1 MNKLLVITNDFPP
14 RTGGIQNFLHNLL
27 AGFDPNQVVVFCS
40 NYQRSK
46 EFDLEQNYKVIRI
59 NSKILLPTKK
69 RTKQAI
75 KIAKEFGC
83 DRVLFGASAP
93 LGLMTAALKRA
104 GIKKV
109 VALTHGHEAGW
120 AGVPILNQLLRK
132 SLKDLD
138 VVTYLGDYT
147 KNKIAPFI
155 SPTTKFIRLTP
166 GVDTNVFHPRT
177 QDKKN
182 ELLARYQLSGK
193 QVVFCVSRLMPR
205 KGQDRLIEIWPKLLQ
220 RNPNAHLVLSG
231 GGSYKRKLIK
241 KIKNRNLQNN
251 VTFLG
256 RMKQAELADH
266 YGMSSIFAMPSRMRF
281 FGLDVEGLGMVY
293 LEAAACA
300 IVTIGG
306 GAGGVPDALL
316 DETTGF
322 LIRPNDKRQLINR
335 LDFLLQNPQVARQM
349 GEAGRDWV
357 VLNWQWATRQA
368 VLRESLEL

>member
-46 EFDLEQNYKVIRI
+46 EFDLAQNYKVIRI
-59 NSKILLPTKK
+59 NSKILLPTRK

-75 KIAKEFGC
+75 EIAKEFGC
-83 DRVLFGASAP
+83 DRALFGASAP

-120 AGVPILNQLLRK
+120 AGVPILRQLLRK

>member
-132 SLKDLD
+132 SLKNLD

-205 KGQDRLIEIWPKLLQ
+205 KGQDHLIEIWPKLLQ

>member
-75 KIAKEFGC
+75 EIAKEFGC

-120 AGVPILNQLLRK
+120 AGVPILSQLLRK

-155 SPTTKFIRLTP
+155 SPNTKFIRLTP

-177 QDKKN
+177 QEKKN

-293 LEAAACA
+293 LEAAACS

>member
-205 KGQDRLIEIWPKLLQ
+205 KGQDHLIEIWPKLLQ

-322 LIRPNDKRQLINR
+322 LIRPNDKRQLTNR

>member
-205 KGQDRLIEIWPKLLQ
+205 KGQDHLIEIWPKLLQ

>member
-1 MNKLLVITNDFPP
+1 
-14 RTGGIQNFLHNLL
+14 
-27 AGFDPNQVVVFCS
+27 
-40 NYQRSK
+40 
-46 EFDLEQNYKVIRI
+46 
-59 NSKILLPTKK
+59 
-69 RTKQAI
+69 
-75 KIAKEFGC
+75 
-83 DRVLFGASAP
+83 
-93 LGLMTAALKRA
+93 
-104 GIKKV
+104 
-109 VALTHGHEAGW
+109 
-120 AGVPILNQLLRK
+120 
-132 SLKDLD
+132 
-138 VVTYLGDYT
+138 
-147 KNKIAPFI
+147 
-155 SPTTKFIRLTP
+155 
-166 GVDTNVFHPRT
+166 
-177 QDKKN
+177 
-182 ELLARYQLSGK
+182 
-193 QVVFCVSRLMPR
+193 MPR

-281 FGLDVEGLGMVY
+281 FGLDVEGLGLVY

-322 LIRPNDKRQLINR
+322 LIRPTDKRQLINR